1 MRRITSRF
9 VLLIATAAILP
20 LATYGAVSINSL
32 QKGTGTSVREGNL
45 KVATQVAEQVSMYM
59 QHNTRVLQSV
69 GAELGSTG
77 LSAWQQDRL
86 LKDYVLQF
94 PEFREITVFD
104 AAARPLATS
113 ALGTTRLTIPEAAE
127 RRQEKPYIA
136 PLKFDDDLLPTTTIA
151 VRLRASQ
158 QEASWVVGEIA
169 LEELW
174 RMVDRIRVGHEGYAL
189 IVGEDMRLIAHG
201 NPDERRHIADTD
213 QTRAKAEL
221 DFAGHYRL
229 NPTLSSTQY
238 VENGRPML
246 AVAAALPQNDPP
258 WLVIVEQPES
268 EAMAT
273 ANRIQK
279 QLLAAIVLALLGTI
293 ILGYLWGRTFIQRIF
308 ALTRVTRSIADGK
321 LETRVALSGHDE
333 IRELGDAFNSMA
345 DRLVELQEDI
355 RKQERQV
362 MFGRIAAGLVHDLSH
377 PIQNIGNG
385 CKLIVKMWDDSEYR
399 ETFHRMF
406 ERELSIVKRVLE
418 DLQNIAKP
426 IPLEHFPL
434 EVNRTVAEAIESM
447 QPLAETAGVTLR
459 AEVAADPLYI
469 EGDLFALARV
479 YRNLVVNAIQ
489 ATAPGGL
496 VVAAT
501 EGRGESVQIRVY
513 DTGCGIPAD
522 RLQAVFE
529 DFVTTKRR
537 GLGLGLAI
545 TRKIVEQL
553 GGRITVASEVGKG
566 TTFVME
572 FPRTSAR
579 PMAQAAG

>member
-20 LATYGAVSINSL
+20 LVIYGYVSINSL
-32 QKGTGTSVREGNL
+32 RNGTRTSVIDGNR
-45 KVATQVAEQVSMYM
+45 KVAKQVAEQITMYM
-59 QHNTRVLQSV
+59 QHNTRVLQSL
-69 GAELGSTG
+69 GTELGATE
-77 LSAWQQDRL
+77 LAPWQQDRI
-86 LKDYVLQF
+86 LKDYLLEF

-104 AAARPLATS
+104 KLARPVATA
-113 ALGTTRLTIPEAAE
+113 ALGPTRLTVPAAAQ
-127 RRQEKPYIA
+127 RRAPKPYIA
-136 PLKFDDDLLPTTTIA
+136 PLAVDDDLLPTTTIA
-151 VRLRASQ
+151 VQIARSRQDAG
-158 QEASWVVGEIA
+158 WIVGEIA

-174 RMVDRIRVGHEGYAL
+174 RMVDRIRVGSQGYAF

-201 NPDERRHIADTD
+201 DPDQKRYIADPDESRASEELKFVADF
-213 QTRAKAEL
+213 RANSREW
-221 DFAGHYRL
+221 GSY
-229 NPTLSSTQY
+229 TES
-238 VENGRPML
+238 GRQMM
-246 AVAAALPQNDPP
+246 AVAANLDDEPK
-258 WLVIVEQPES
+258 WTVVVEQPTV

-273 ANRIQK
+273 ARRLET
-279 QLLAAIVLALLGTI
+279 QLLVAIFIALLGTI
-293 ILGYLWGRTFIQRIF
+293 ILGYLWARGFIQRIF
-308 ALTRVTRSIADGK
+308 ALTRVTRSIAEGK
-321 LETRVALSGHDE
+321 LETRVALSGSDE

-377 PIQNIGNG
+377 PIQNIGNS
-385 CKLIVKMWDDSEYR
+385 CKLILKMWEDAEYR
-399 ETFHRMF
+399 DTFRRMV
-406 ERELSIVKRVLE
+406 EREMQVVKRVLE

-426 IPLEHFPL
+426 IPLERFPIEL
-434 EVNRTVAEAIESM
+434 NRSVGDAIESM
-447 QPLAETAGVTLR
+447 QPLAETAGITLR
-459 AEVAADPLYI
+459 AELSTEPLYV
-469 EGDLFALARV
+469 EGDLFALGRV

-496 VVAAT
+496 VVAT
-501 EGRGESVQIRVY
+501 VEPQDGRVQVRVL

-553 GGRITVASEVGKG
+553 GGRISVASEVGKG
-566 TTFVME
+566 TTFVID

>member
-9 VLLIATAAILP
+9 VLLIATAAVLP
-20 LATYGAVSINSL
+20 LVVYGAVSITSL
-32 QKGTGTSVREGNL
+32 RSGTGTSVEEGNQ
-45 KVATQVAEQVSMYM
+45 KVAKQVAEQVDLYM
-59 QHNTRVLQSV
+59 RNNTRVLQSV
-69 GAELGSTG
+69 GLELTAAA
-77 LSAWQQDRL
+77 LVPWQQERV

-94 PEFREITVFD
+94 REFREITVFD
-104 AAARPLATS
+104 ASGRALTTS
-113 ALGTTRLTIPEAAE
+113 GIGQTRLSVPEAAI
-127 RRQEKPYIA
+127 RKPEKPYIA
-136 PLKFDDDLLPTTTIA
+136 PLNFDDDSLPTTTIA
-151 VRLRASQ
+151 ARVGGSQ
-158 QEASWVVGEIA
+158 HEIAWIVGEIA

-174 RMVDRIRVGHEGYAL
+174 RMVDQVHVGEHGYAL
-189 IVGEDMRLIAHG
+189 IVSEDLRLIAHG
-201 NPDERRHIADTD
+201 NPDEKRHIADPD
-213 QTRAKAEL
+213 QSRAGEEL
-221 DFAGHYRL
+221 KFVEEFRAQKVQSKEYI
-229 NPTLSSTQY
+229 
-238 VENGRPML
+238 ENGQEML
-246 AVAAALPQNDPP
+246 AVAANLDQDPK
-258 WLVIVEQPES
+258 WTVVVEQPMS

-273 ANRIQK
+273 AHRLEQ
-279 QLLAAIVLALLGTI
+279 QLLIAIFLALLGTI
-293 ILGYLWGRTFIQRIF
+293 ALGYLWARGFIQRIF
-308 ALTRVTRSIADGK
+308 ALTRVTRSIAEGK
-321 LETRVALSGHDE
+321 LETRVALTGHDE

-377 PIQNIGNG
+377 PIQNIGNS
-385 CKLIVKMWDDSEYR
+385 CKLILKMWEDAEYR
-399 ETFHRMF
+399 DTFRRMV
-406 ERELSIVKRVLE
+406 EREMQVVKRVLE

-426 IPLEHFPL
+426 IPLERFPIEL
-434 EVNRTVAEAIESM
+434 NRSVGEAIESM
-447 QPLAETAGVTLR
+447 QPLAETAGITLR
-459 AEVAADPLYI
+459 AELSGEPLYV
-469 EGDLFALARV
+469 EGDLFALGRV

-496 VVAAT
+496 VVAAV
-501 EGRGESVQIRVY
+501 EGQGERVQIRVY

-553 GGRITVASEVGKG
+553 GGRISVASEVGKG
-566 TTFVME
+566 TTFVID